1 MPNCLVNYIKFNQ
14 AFVFPDFIS
23 HNFNFLSSM
32 LQFYFSRELLI
43 YKYSQILVYQ
53 QIENYYV
60 YDFLTQ

>member
-1 MPNCLVNYIKFNQ
+1 
-14 AFVFPDFIS
+14 
-23 HNFNFLSSM
+23 M